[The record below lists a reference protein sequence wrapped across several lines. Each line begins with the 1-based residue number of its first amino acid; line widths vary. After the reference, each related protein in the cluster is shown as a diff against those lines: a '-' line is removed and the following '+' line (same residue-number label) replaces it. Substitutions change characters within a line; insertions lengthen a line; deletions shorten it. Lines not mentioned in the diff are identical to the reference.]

1 MENSN
6 IIEKISEMQSGL
18 LEKINKIGRPLAKV
32 TKEKV
37 QAQIINIK
45 NGTETVTGNF
55 AGVKRV
61 IRKWCEQLYMYPM
74 ENLHEMDHFLV
85 KHKLP

>member
-6 IIEKISEMQSGL
+6 IIEKISEMSGL
-18 LEKINKIGRPLAKV
+18 LEKINKIDRPLAKM

-37 QAQIINIK
+37 QAQIISIK
-45 NGTETVTGNF
+45 NGTETVTGNL

-61 IRKWCEQLYMYPM
+61 IRKWCEQLYMYLM